1 MIVFDFFH
9 LFIKVDCPYCK
20 DAVDLLE
27 SKKSQ
32 YVITVVDKAENYLQ
46 MVKHQFGH
54 QTVPVVLDCDSRG
67 KMELVGGYT
76 ELEERLNKDKK
87 K

>member
-1 MIVFDFFH
+1 MTVFDFFH

-27 SKKSQ
+27 KMESQ

-54 QTVPVVLDCDSRG
+54 QTVPVVLNCDSRG
-67 KMELVGGYT
+67 KMDLIGGYT
-76 ELEERLNKDKK
+76 ELEAHLNKSRKK
-87 K
+87 